1 MPYTAST
8 VPSYVPKAK
17 AHKWATIWNAAYE
30 GALKEGKSKEKAE
43 EYAFAVASAKAG
55 PNSKKTITEDDLNDN
70 FSFQGVLDKLI
81 ENPLEE
87 FEDVDY

>member
-55 PNSKKTITEDDLNDN
+55 PNSKKTITEDELNDN
-70 FSFQGVLDKLI
+70 IEFQNIIDKLI
-81 ENPLEE
+81 E
-87 FEDVDY
+87 EDLGEIQ